1 MSVDKMY
8 EEILKR
14 ESCPVCETQNT
25 EPVAPNKRRCCEC
38 GTLFKH
44 NVDGTIKEDAN

>member
-8 EEILKR
+8 EEILER
-14 ESCPVCETQNT
+14 ERCPKCGAQ
-25 EPVAPNKRRCCEC
+25 NKRRCCEC